1 MELEKLKVAEAS
13 YKAFKNLDRRIG
25 GYLKNL
31 NTRFGH
37 VNVNV
42 GANVG
47 TDVGT
52 EDAAAATSPIV
63 IHQLVYLRQ

>member
-1 MELEKLKVAEAS
+1 VELEKLKVAEAS

-37 VNVNV
+37 VEVNV
-42 GANVG
+42 DADVG
-47 TDVGT
+47 TGVGT
-52 EDAAAATSPIV
+52 EDAVAAT
-63 IHQLVYLRQ
+63 

>member
-31 NTRFGH
+31 NMRFGH
-37 VNVNV
+37 VDVNV
-42 GANVG
+42 DADVSTN
-47 TDVGT
+47 VGT
-52 EDAAAATSPIV
+52 EDAAAAT
-63 IHQLVYLRQ
+63 